1 MKLQPLNYK
10 IMDTLTK
17 AMLSCE
23 DKTGQI
29 ANNFREMAKDL
40 HSMKI
45 MDMLVKEL
53 VYIDDVATLGIKQA
67 ILNRTAS
74 NVEIIEQLKS
84 QIHDGYDKLS
94 LQLTNEIK
102 KF

>member
-53 VYIDDVATLGIKQA
+53 VYINDVATLGIKQA

-74 NVEIIEQLKS
+74 NVEIITMLKS
-84 QIHDGYDKLS
+84 QINDGYKGLS
-94 LQLTNEIK
+94 ISLTNEIK
-102 KF
+102 NF